1 MKTQYIIRNK
11 EGTFYYKNRAMNIF
25 HREDGPAIE
34 YPDGSKEWWLDGKL
48 HREESSCG
56 DKAWVINGKLHR
68 EDGPAYEHSDGTKE
82 WWFNDKWHRED
93 GPAIEYPDGSKE
105 WWLNGREVTEAE
117 HKRLTTKEP
126 TITIEGIS
134 FTVDQLKELINQ
146 VK

>member
-34 YPDGSKEWWLDGKL
+34 WATGTKTWYLNGKL
-48 HREESSCG
+48 NREDGPAFEREDG
-56 DKAWVINGKLHR
+56 TKRWYLNGKLHR
-68 EDGPAYEHSDGTKE
+68 EDGPAFEQ
-82 WWFNDKWHRED
+82 
-93 GPAIEYPDGSKE
+93 ADGSKE

-117 HKRLTTKEP
+117 HKRRTKKEP

>member
-25 HREDGPAIE
+25 HREDGPAFE
-34 YPDGSKEWWLDGKL
+34 Q
-48 HREESSCG
+48 
-56 DKAWVINGKLHR
+56 A
-68 EDGPAYEHSDGTKE
+68 
-82 WWFNDKWHRED
+82 
-93 GPAIEYPDGSKE
+93 DGSKE

-117 HKRLTTKEP
+117 HKRRTKKEP

>member
-34 YPDGSKEWWLDGKL
+34 RASGTKTWYL
-48 HREESSCG
+48 
-56 DKAWVINGKLHR
+56 NGKLHR
-68 EDGPAYEHSDGTKE
+68 EDGPANEYTDGGKS
-82 WWFNDKWHRED
+82 WWFNNRLHRED
-93 GPAIEYPDGSKE
+93 GPAIEQADGAKR
-105 WWLNGREVTEAE
+105 WYLNGERLTEEE
-117 HKRLTTKEP
+117 HKKLTKKEP